1 MRFPVRLPVPTVLA
15 GLTVLAGPLACLG
28 SAVATGMTPTDATAT
43 GIQAEID
50 ALRAEIDAYR
60 AEGEGGSWADD
71 ARREEIRGIVSDVL
85 ADADGRVAF
94 QDDSAIVGWKKGFR
108 LQSPDGNFLLKIGG
122 QMQIRWTWNNAKGQ
136 TPPATVGNPPQPV
149 RAGDENLW
157 GFENRRT
164 KLIFEGHVVDPSWT
178 YRIKGA
184 FPRAGGVL
192 FLEEAWVAR
201 KLDDGFKVKV
211 GQFKAPWLRENLV
224 SSSRQLTVDRS
235 VVNAYF
241 KQGYSQGIEVSWAS
255 DDFKVA
261 GWTGDGIGSRGFG
274 PARTNSQNTPWNQTS
289 TAYSF
294 AARGE
299 WRLAG
304 DWSQFKDFSSKR
316 GSEFGAMV
324 GVAGAIQR
332 ANQNIGAA
340 SGTVA
345 GGVTADLTLDFDGAS
360 IFVAG
365 VWTNVAAPSGGGT
378 TNPYGLVVQGGYFV
392 ADDVEAFGR
401 YSYMDYDLTNVPNEG
416 VSTYNGFTVGANWFI
431 NAAVKVTV
439 DWSINF
445 DSLATGAFVAGSAG
459 FRPDV
464 AGESDQWAFRGQLQL
479 LF

>member
-1 MRFPVRLPVPTVLA
+1 MRFPVPTVPTVLA
-15 GLTVLAGPLACLG
+15 SLAGLLGPLACLG
-28 SAVATGMTPTDATAT
+28 SAVAMGMAPTDATAT

-60 AEGEGGSWADD
+60 AEGEGGSWTDD

-122 QMQIRWTWNNAKGQ
+122 QMQIRWTLNHANGY
-136 TPPATVGNPPQPV
+136 TGGN
-149 RAGDENLW
+149 ENLW

-164 KLIFEGHVVDPSWT
+164 KLVFEGNVVDPSWT
-178 YRIKGA
+178 YRVKGV
-184 FPRAGGVL
+184 FSRAGGVGL
-192 FLEEAWVAR
+192 LEEAWGAK
-201 KLDDGFKVKV
+201 KLDNGVKIKV
-211 GQFKAPWLRENLV
+211 GQFKAPWMREELV
-224 SSSRQLTVDRS
+224 SSSRQLAVERS
-235 VVNAYF
+235 IVNEYF
-241 KQGYSQGIEVSWAS
+241 NQGYSQGLEVSYAS

-261 GWTGDGIGSRGFG
+261 AWTGDGIGSRGFG
-274 PARTNSQNTPWNQTS
+274 PARTNSQNTPWNETS

-401 YSYMDYDLTNVPNEG
+401 YSYMDYDLSNIPNEG
-416 VSTYNGFTVGANWFI
+416 VNTYNGFTVGANWFI

-459 FRPDV
+459 FRPDLP
-464 AGESDQWAFRGQLQL
+464 GESDQWALRGQLQL